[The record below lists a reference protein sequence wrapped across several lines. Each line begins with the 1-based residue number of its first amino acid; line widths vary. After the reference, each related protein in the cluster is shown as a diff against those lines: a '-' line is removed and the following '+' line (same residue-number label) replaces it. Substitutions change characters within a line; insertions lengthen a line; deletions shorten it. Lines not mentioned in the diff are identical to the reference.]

1 MNLHYDLH
9 THSTASDGTLTPQEL
24 VTRAHEQG
32 VDVLALT
39 DHDTTEGLAEAAQAA
54 AERGLQ
60 FVNGVEISVTWN
72 GQLVHIVGLQVD
84 PAHAPLQEGLAA
96 LRTRRDER
104 AEEVARRLE
113 KKCGIA
119 GALAGART
127 HATGSVISR
136 AHFARFLVEQGHGR
150 DVREVFDRYL
160 TPGKPGYVA
169 MEWAALEDAVSWIRG
184 AGGMAV
190 IAHPARYKLTST
202 KLRRLLGDFKGC
214 GGEGIEVVSGS
225 HSRDECHAMLG
236 HALRFGLLASC
247 GSDYHGPVTPWVEL
261 GRLPA
266 LPQGCV
272 PVWERWAAWNGAGA
286 PQALAR

>member
-1 MNLHYDLH
+1 MTHYDLH
-9 THSTASDGTLTPQEL
+9 THSTASDGSLTPTAL
-24 VTRAHEQG
+24 VDRASQMG
-32 VDVLALT
+32 VTHLALT
-39 DHDTTEGLAEAAQAA
+39 DHDGTGGIAEARAQARA
-54 AERGLQ
+54 LGIELIA
-60 FVNGVEISVTWN
+60 GVEISVTWQ
-72 GQLVHIVGLQVD
+72 GGTIHLVGLNID
-84 PAHAPLQEGLAA
+84 IGNADLQRGLAG
-96 LRTRRDER
+96 LRAYRKTR
-104 AEEVARRLE
+104 AERIAHKLE
-113 KKCGIA
+113 KAGIA
-119 GALAGART
+119 GALEGAKRY
-127 HATGSVISR
+127 ASEQMLGRV
-136 AHFARFLVEQGHGR
+136 HFARFLIEQGHAKDMK
-150 DVREVFDRYL
+150 DVFARFLVKNR
-160 TPGKPGYVA
+160 PGYVTG
-169 MEWAALEDAVSWIRG
+169 EWAPLEDAVGWITA
-184 AGGMAV
+184 AGGQAV